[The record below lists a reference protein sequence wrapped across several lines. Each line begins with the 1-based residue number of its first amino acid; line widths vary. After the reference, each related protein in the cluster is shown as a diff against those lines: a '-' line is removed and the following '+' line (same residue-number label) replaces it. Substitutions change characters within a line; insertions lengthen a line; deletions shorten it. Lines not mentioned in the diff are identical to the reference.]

1 MVSLQDASRNH
12 CTDFQQNS
20 KFPGMNHKQTSAVE
34 VLNAVQSSS
43 LLCLRH
49 TQWYCRCHEAIWK
62 PSTLEH
68 LC

>member
-49 TQWYCRCHEAIWK
+49 TQ
-62 PSTLEH
+62 
-68 LC
+68 